1 MLQRLLVGLIALNLV
16 ACSGLP
22 PNAVAPKVSVAEV
35 SVAEVDIKSL
45 GVFEQHF
52 DVGLRV
58 NNPNDFD
65 LTIEALD
72 FELELNGRAFAKGL
86 TRATTLIPAVSS
98 TLVRV
103 DAVTRSTNLMQQIK
117 SLSPEA
123 LKRGVPYR
131 ITGRIKT
138 DKSSAWFPFEK
149 AGTMGG
155 EAESPNG
162 KAI

>member
-1 MLQRLLVGLIALNLV
+1 MRIWFAGLIALSLT

-22 PNAVAPKVSVAEV
+22 PNAVAPKVSVA
-35 SVAEVDIKSL
+35 AVDVKSL
-45 GVFEQHF
+45 GLFEQHF

-72 FELELNGRAFAKGL
+72 FELELNGRAFATGL

-98 TLVRV
+98 ALVRV
-103 DAVTRSTNLMQQIK
+103 DAVTQSTNLVQQIK
-117 SLSPEA
+117 SLSPDA
-123 LKRGVPYR
+123 VKRGVPYR

-149 AGTMGG
+149 AGTVGG
-155 EAESPNG
+155 EAERPDG

>member
-1 MLQRLLVGLIALNLV
+1 MLQRLLVSLIALNLV
-16 ACSGLP
+16 ACSSLP
-22 PNAVAPKVSVAEV
+22 SNAVAPKVSVAEV
-35 SVAEVDIKSL
+35 DIKSL
-45 GVFEQHF
+45 GLFELHF

-86 TRATTLIPAVSS
+86 TRTTTLIPAVSS

-103 DAVTRSTNLMQQIK
+103 DAVTQSTNLMQQIK

-149 AGTMGG
+149 AGIVGG
-155 EAESPNG
+155 EAERPNG

>member
-1 MLQRLLVGLIALNLV
+1 MLQRLLAGLIALNLA

-22 PNAVAPKVSVAEV
+22 VNAVAPKVSVAEV
-35 SVAEVDIKSL
+35 DVKSL

-52 DVGLRV
+52 EVGLRV

-103 DAVTRSTNLMQQIK
+103 DAVTRSTNLIQQIK
-117 SLSPEA
+117 SLSPDA
-123 LKRGVPYR
+123 VKRGVPYR

-149 AGTMGG
+149 AGTVGG
-155 EAESPNG
+155 EAEKSEG

>member
-35 SVAEVDIKSL
+35 DIKSL
-45 GVFEQHF
+45 GLFEQHF

-86 TRATTLIPAVSS
+86 TRTTTLIPAVSS

-103 DAVTRSTNLMQQIK
+103 DAVTQSTNLVQQIK
-117 SLSPEA
+117 SLSPDA
-123 LKRGVPYR
+123 VKRGVPYR
-131 ITGRIKT
+131 IIGRIKT

-149 AGTMGG
+149 AGTVGG
-155 EAESPNG
+155 EAERPDG

>member
-1 MLQRLLVGLIALNLV
+1 MLQAWLAGLIALSLA

-22 PNAVAPKVSVAEV
+22 PNAVAPKVSVA
-35 SVAEVDIKSL
+35 AVDVKSL
-45 GVFEQHF
+45 GLFEQHF

-65 LTIEALD
+65 LTIEVLD
-72 FELELNGRAFAKGL
+72 FELELNGCAFAKGL

-103 DAVTRSTNLMQQIK
+103 DAVTLSTNLMQQIK

-131 ITGRIKT
+131 IIGRIKT

-149 AGTMGG
+149 AGTVGG
-155 EAESPNG
+155 EAERPNG
-162 KAI
+162 KII

>member
-1 MLQRLLVGLIALNLV
+1 MLQRWLVGLIALCLT

-22 PNAVAPKVSVAEV
+22 VNAVAPKVSVAEV
-35 SVAEVDIKSL
+35 DVKSL
-45 GVFEQHF
+45 GLLEQHF
-52 DVGLRV
+52 EVGLRV
-58 NNPNDFD
+58 NNLNDFD

-103 DAVTRSTNLMQQIK
+103 DAVTRSTNLIQQVK
-117 SLSPEA
+117 ALSPDA
-123 LKRGVPYR
+123 VKRGVPYR

-149 AGTMGG
+149 AGTVGG
-155 EAESPNG
+155 EAEKSEG

>member
-1 MLQRLLVGLIALNLV
+1 MLRAWFAGLMALCLT

-22 PNAVAPKVSVAEV
+22 LNAVAPKV

-72 FELELNGRAFAKGL
+72 FELELNGRAFAAGQ
-86 TRATTLIPAVSS
+86 TRAATLIPAVSS
-98 TLVRV
+98 VLLRV
-103 DAVTRSTNLMQQIK
+103 DAVTRSTKLMQQIR

-131 ITGRIKT
+131 ISGRVRT
-138 DKSSAWFPFEK
+138 DKSSAWFPFEN

-155 EAESPNG
+155 EAEKPDG
-162 KAI
+162 KTI